1 MLRTEAIRTVLE
13 AAIAVDLRRLIVLE
27 LRRRGLLEQIAS
39 SADDEDEMRMR
50 ADLAMV
56 EAITIAER
64 APRDR
69 VIDSLDDDEIRW
81 IIEGAV
87 ARIRSG

>member
-87 ARIRSG
+87 ARIRSC